1 MFSKQQ
7 VDLYVIGYLVL
18 VYSYIHVCLSY
29 SYKAFIINSKI
40 SPENT
45 EQCFILPEIALTK
58 FSDI

>member
-1 MFSKQQ
+1 M
-7 VDLYVIGYLVL
+7 
-18 VYSYIHVCLSY
+18 
-29 SYKAFIINSKI
+29 YKAFIINSKI

>member
-1 MFSKQQ
+1 M
-7 VDLYVIGYLVL
+7 YVYHIAT
-18 VYSYIHVCLSY
+18 I
-29 SYKAFIINSKI
+29 KAFIINSKI